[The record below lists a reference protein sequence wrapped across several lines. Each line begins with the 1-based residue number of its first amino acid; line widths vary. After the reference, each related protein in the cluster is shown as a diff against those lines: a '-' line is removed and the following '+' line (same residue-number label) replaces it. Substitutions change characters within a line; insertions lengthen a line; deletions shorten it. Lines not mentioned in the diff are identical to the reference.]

1 MRVAVTGGCGF
12 IGSHVVDRLVE
23 AGHEVLVVDTAER
36 YLNPEAQ
43 HARVDILDQDALT
56 AALVDTEVVF
66 HLAAMADV
74 EQVTAD
80 PVRAVRLNI
89 DGTAAVL
96 EAARRCGVSRT
107 VLAST
112 VWVYGAA
119 LAEADLGG
127 EELDEHV
134 PVELDHSGHLY
145 VASKLAAEMLMH
157 SYRELYGSHFTILRY
172 GIPYGPRMRDEL
184 VIARFVQAAL
194 DGRPITIAGDGLQT
208 RNFVYVEDLA
218 DAHVRALS
226 PAAQDQTL
234 ALEGSTAI
242 SVRQIADT
250 VDRLLGPV
258 TIDHVPAR
266 TADYRGR
273 RISAARAKR
282 LLDWSPRTSFTDGVG
297 RYADWYRTQERPAPA
312 AGSRPVPKT
321 PPAAPAAKA
330 RPVPK
335 TPPAAPPAAGRGAAD

>member
-12 IGSHVVDRLVE
+12 IGSHVVDRLLE
-23 AGHEVLVVDTAER
+23 AGHEVLAVDTTER
-36 YLNPEAQ
+36 YLNPGAE
-43 HARVDILDQDALT
+43 HARVDILDPAALT
-56 AALVDTEVVF
+56 SVLDGSEVVF

-74 EQVTAD
+74 EQVSAD

-89 DGTAAVL
+89 DGTATVL
-96 EAARRCGVSRT
+96 EAARRCGLSRT

-119 LAEADLGG
+119 LAEADLDGD
-127 EELDEHV
+127 ELDERV
-134 PVELDHSGHLY
+134 PVELERSGHLY
-145 VASKLAAEMLMH
+145 VASKLASEMLVH

-184 VIARFVQAAL
+184 VVARFVQAAL
-194 DGRPITIAGDGLQT
+194 TGTPITIAGDGRQT

-242 SVRQIADT
+242 SVREIADT
-250 VDRLLGPV
+250 VDQLLGPV
-258 TIDHVPAR
+258 TIEHIPAR
-266 TADYRGR
+266 TADYPGR
-273 RISAARAKR
+273 RISSARAKR
-282 LLDWSPRTSFTDGVG
+282 LLGWSPRTSFTDGVS
-297 RYADWYRTQERPAPA
+297 RYADWYRAQE
-312 AGSRPVPKT
+312 
-321 PPAAPAAKA
+321 
-330 RPVPK
+330 
-335 TPPAAPPAAGRGAAD
+335 PPAAPPAAGDGAAG